1 MPKALERAG
10 LKLSDMELIEI
21 NEAFAAQVIACH
33 RELKFDMNKLNVHG
47 SAIALG
53 HPIGATGAK
62 ITTTLLNALAQQG
75 KELGISS
82 ACIGGGQGVAMV
94 VKRL

>member
-1 MPKALERAG
+1 
-10 LKLSDMELIEI
+10 MELIEI

-33 RELKFDMNKLNVHG
+33 KEMPFDMNKLNIHG
-47 SAIALG
+47 GAIALG

-62 ITTTLLNALAQQG
+62 ILTTLIYALKNSG
-75 KELGISS
+75 KELGIAS

-94 VKRL
+94 VRAM